1 MILTP
6 DEISR
11 LSPRERLNLIEQ
23 LWDSLSESEIPLTSA
38 QQVELERRLAKTD
51 HDRAQA
57 ITWDRLKAELAQ
69 RCP

>member
-11 LSPRERLNLIEQ
+11 LSPKERLNLIEQ
-23 LWDSLSESEIPLTSA
+23 LWDSLSESELPLTAA
-38 QQVELERRLAKTD
+38 QQAELERRLATSE
-51 HDRAQA
+51 HDRSQA
-57 ITWDRLKAELAQ
+57 TTWDSLKAELAE